1 MAFAYANNT
10 ITQTGTDTDLSGL
23 AGLTGVTTTT
33 IGAIITYS
41 LSSSIRLDI
50 TGDCLIDPRINELET
65 TRVSSTA
72 IDVTSTGTLT
82 LGEEIFYG
90 YGSQYTS
97 GRALNIVGGSNV
109 PWGGIFDITGTVNW
123 YGCEVESASGINIYS
138 GATLKIRDGVFIS
151 RLGNHTIQQGNAFI
165 FQAGSTCDIIGLK
178 KTLTGSLTHD
188 NSAINILG
196 AITTLNASS
205 ISSTGGISPDNRSTV
220 LAPVPFSVTSNF
232 KRLHYPIAQCRTSLN
247 YFIDCATWDTP
258 IALSLAYRSNFGGI
272 SRYGQAELY
281 RNCNGKITVSGVGL
295 EGAQLYWKDTNNGG
309 RGTTTATEWLQEYIT
324 DREYFATTDVN
335 GEFTQQVL
343 EAAFYNTD
351 PNVGVGTNPPVDDR
365 TETGHKI
372 TFLGYKYGY
381 GTFSIEFQGNTIVAA
396 EATTPVTEDGNI
408 TEKDK
413 LIVDMYLE
421 IDTSAKL
428 YDRAASFLEDNLGI
442 YLDFVVLKFGNLID
456 AGSYDVVIDAT
467 AFDAFD
473 LTGNVITI
481 KATEFTGDM
490 TTTGIITLLNGATFI
505 GVRTDANGTIYPDLN
520 VSITGVVANS
530 RLQVFNMTTGL
541 EVVNDFVFTTSYTAT
556 YPEGVGY
563 SNGDVIRVRLTNADT
578 LGYLGYETTV
588 IAGTT
593 GWSALANQELD
604 TTYNNMG
611 IGGSN
616 VLKFSSDYVGNDIE
630 LSVASNFTVAE
641 FYSYWVFN
649 LTTAEGIRNFFNSVV
664 AVNDA
669 NIMIDTDIMSLY
681 FDSTVFQSV
690 RQTDNRRLYRKDGLY
705 PVRQPTTS
713 GYGLDVTWQNEIF
726 VVEIDVAVPSLTPA
740 ETANL
745 AEITSVK
752 TTTDQITFVGND
764 IKATL
769 DGELVT
775 TDTASRDASK
785 ANVSGLSTFD
795 PTTDT
800 VANVTLVA
808 TTTSLTNGSGG
819 GLTVAQAAELT
830 GIKAKTDVLSFTG
843 SDVKA
848 TLDGEA
854 VVTDTASRNASKAD
868 VSGLSTFDASTD
880 TVANV
885 TLVGTVT
892 TNSDMRGTDDA
903 NTVVP
908 DNTSIASILLDTNEL
923 QTNQGNFATAD
934 VSGLS
939 TFDPA
944 TDTVANVTLVDTTTT
959 NTDMRGTNGVTI
971 PTNLSTFD
979 PTNDVVANVTLVD
992 TVTTNTDMRGTDGI
1006 VIPTNLSTFD
1016 PTTDTVA
1023 NVTLVDTTTTNTDMR
1038 GTDGAITSVAGLST
1052 FDASTDEVKTD
1063 SASRDASKADVSGLS
1078 TFDPATDTVA
1088 NVTLSRY

>member
-1 MAFAYANNT
+1 MAFTYSNNI

-23 AGLTGVTTTT
+23 SGLTGVTTTT
-33 IGAIITYS
+33 IGAITTYS
-41 LSSSIRLDI
+41 LANNIRLDI
-50 TGDCLIDPRINELET
+50 NGDCLIDPRINELET
-65 TRVSSTA
+65 TRVSTTA
-72 IDVTSTGTLT
+72 ISVVGTLT
-82 LGEEIFYG
+82 LGVEMFYG

-165 FQAGSTCDIIGLK
+165 FQAGSTCDIIGVK

-196 AITTLNASS
+196 SITTLNASS

-295 EGAQLYWKDTNNGG
+295 EGAQLYWRDNNNGG

-351 PNVGVGTNPPVDDR
+351 PNVGVGVNPPVDDR

-381 GTFSIEFQGNTIVAA
+381 ETFSIEFQGNTIVAA

-413 LIVDMYLE
+413 LIVDAYTE
-421 IDTSAKL
+421 IDTTAKL

-604 TTYNNMG
+604 TTYNQMG

-616 VLKFSSDYVGNDIE
+616 VLKFSSDYVGNDIQ

-669 NIMIDTDIMSLY
+669 NIMIDTDILSLY

-752 TTTDQITFVGND
+752 TKTDQLQFTGTD
-764 IKATL
+764 LKATL
-769 DGELVT
+769 DGE
-775 TDTASRDASK
+775 
-785 ANVSGLSTFD
+785 
-795 PTTDT
+795 
-800 VANVTLVA
+800 
-808 TTTSLTNGSGG
+808 
-819 GLTVAQAAELT
+819 E
-830 GIKAKTDVLSFTG
+830 
-843 SDVKA
+843 
-848 TLDGEA
+848 
-854 VVTDTASRNASKAD
+854 VVTDLASRNASKAD

-880 TVANV
+880 AVANV
-885 TLVGTVT
+885 TLVGTTT
-892 TNSDMRGTDDA
+892 TNSDMRGTDGANTIAPTTAPTVAEIRAGFVANDFKATTTVSSNMRGTDGA

-908 DNTSIASILLDTNEL
+908 DNTTVGTILTDLTTYTSSALPKIRAILIDTDDL
-923 QTNQGNFATAD
+923 ATSQGDWVTAD

-939 TFDPA
+939 TFD
-944 TDTVANVTLVDTTTT
+944 
-959 NTDMRGTNGVTI
+959 NT
-971 PTNLSTFD
+971 
-979 PTNDVVANVTLVD
+979 
-992 TVTTNTDMRGTDGI
+992 
-1006 VIPTNLSTFD
+1006 
-1016 PTTDTVA
+1016 
-1023 NVTLVDTTTTNTDMR
+1023 
-1038 GTDGAITSVAGLST
+1038 
-1052 FDASTDEVKTD
+1052 TDEVITD
-1063 SASRDASKADVSGLS
+1063 NASRDASKGL
-1078 TFDPATDTVA
+1078 TTAENTKLTNIDTVTKIIPAT
-1088 NVTLSRY
+1088 L

>member
-23 AGLTGVTTTT
+23 TGLTGVTTTT

-808 TTTSLTNGSGG
+808 TTTNLTNGSGG

-830 GIKAKTDVLSFTG
+830 GIKAKTDVLTFTG

-868 VSGLSTFDASTD
+868 VSGLSTFDNATDEVTTNTASRNASKADVSGLSTFDASTD

-892 TNSDMRGTDDA
+892 TN
-903 NTVVP
+903 
-908 DNTSIASILLDTNEL
+908 
-923 QTNQGNFATAD
+923 
-934 VSGLS
+934 
-939 TFDPA
+939 
-944 TDTVANVTLVDTTTT
+944 
-959 NTDMRGTNGVTI
+959 
-971 PTNLSTFD
+971 
-979 PTNDVVANVTLVD
+979 
-992 TVTTNTDMRGTDGI
+992 TDMRGTDG
-1006 VIPTNLSTFD
+1006 VTIPTNLSTFD

-1063 SASRDASKADVSGLS
+1063 SASRNASKADVSGLS